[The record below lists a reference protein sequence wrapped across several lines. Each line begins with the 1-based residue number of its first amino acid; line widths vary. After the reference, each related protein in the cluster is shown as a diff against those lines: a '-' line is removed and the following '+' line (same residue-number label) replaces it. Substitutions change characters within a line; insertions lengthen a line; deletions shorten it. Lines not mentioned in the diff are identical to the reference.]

1 LKRFL
6 SLLISFSKILVILV
20 LTAFN
25 STICHSNIKED
36 FTVRFSKL
44 VKVSDSTRI
53 SVKSDD
59 SLSNTYEFRWQ
70 ANFGVIDSSGGEV
83 MYYAPDSIGEAI
95 VELDIYNQS
104 DFISKHTFNIS
115 IFRQLIIL
123 KADDLI
129 YDKKKILSDN
139 WTRFLH
145 YVVSGKIKSSV
156 GLIGNSLETEDER
169 YFHLL
174 KYLNRT
180 GVIELWNHGYDHLLD
195 AHDLSG
201 ELYDEFRNKS
211 LEYQK
216 EQLRK
221 THELTKEK
229 LDLTIRTFG
238 APGNA
243 IDSITILALD
253 AFDEIKVWFFGLDG
267 SGKLVLRRNAE
278 IEFPTGNPNYNSF
291 IQNYDSSKDYLVF
304 QIHPNQWD
312 ENQFNS
318 FKEIISYLRTRHVT
332 FILPYEY
339 YNSVITQTLN

>member
-1 LKRFL
+1 
-6 SLLISFSKILVILV
+6 LISSSSKILVILV

-25 STICHSNIKED
+25 STICRSNFKED

-53 SVKSDD
+53 SVQSDV
-59 SLSNTYEFRWQ
+59 SLSNAYEFRWQ
-70 ANFGVIDSSGGEV
+70 TNFGAIDSSGGEV

-95 VELDIYNQS
+95 VELEIYNQT

-129 YDKKKILSDN
+129 YDKKKIISDN

-145 YVVSGKIKSSV
+145 YVVSKKIRSSV

-180 GVIELWNHGYDHLLD
+180 GVIELWNHGYDHLLGAQD
-195 AHDLSG
+195 FSG

-211 LEYQK
+211 LDYQK
-216 EQLRK
+216 EQLSK
-221 THELTKEK
+221 TQELAKEK

-267 SGKLVLRRNAE
+267 SDKLVLRRNAE
-278 IEFPTGNPNYNSF
+278 IEFPIGNPDYNSF
-291 IQNYDSSKDYLVF
+291 IQNYDSGKDYLVF

-318 FKEIISYLRTRHVT
+318 FKEIISFLNARSLT

-339 YNSVITQTLN
+339 YNSVITRRVSD